1 MKKSIIKFTISTLV
15 LVFANTASAQSLLEF
30 KGKISELKKGD
41 EESTII
47 AKLGD
52 PVFKEFTDDVSIY
65 SYCAGVNPALF
76 VKAIFRNGKM
86 VGLLQSSRP
95 LDGGYCSDAF
105 PSMHFKF

>member
-1 MKKSIIKFTISTLV
+1 MKLLILKTTFSTL
-15 LVFANTASAQSLLEF
+15 LLISSSTIFAQSLLEF
-30 KGKISELKKGD
+30 KGKVSELKKGD

>member
-1 MKKSIIKFTISTLV
+1 MKTSTLKIILSSFI

-30 KGKISELKKGD
+30 KGKIAELNKGD
-41 EESTII
+41 EETRVIEN
-47 AKLGD
+47 LGD